1 MSDGW
6 EQIWQTSTIHWPGQ
20 ESRNIIL
27 SPSWHLSLYLTVKSK
42 QCDNKHAGWTI
53 TIFRI
58 KNHYP
63 ILYIRF
69 KNVSVSSVCVVLF
82 ALLCV
87 SLCVC
92 FAVCVTLCLLCCV
105 CHFVFAL
112 LCVSLCVCF
121 VVCVTLCLPFLSQ
134 TNVQTISVPALRA
147 YKGIQGIRGQY
158 EFACLRVC
166 FFSFSNKLSDKS
178 SNLQCFWHL
187 DWITSVTIYMHA
199 TKILN

>member
-1 MSDGW
+1 VSDGW

-121 VVCVTLCLPFLSQ
+121 VVCVTLCLLCCVCHFVFGLLCVS
-134 TNVQTISVPALRA
+134 L
-147 YKGIQGIRGQY
+147 
-158 EFACLRVC
+158 CVC
-166 FFSFSNKLSDKS
+166 FVVCVTLCLLCCVCHFVFAFSISDQCSDHLSTSAS
-178 SNLQCFWHL
+178 S
-187 DWITSVTIYMHA
+187 I
-199 TKILN
+199 